1 MASVTNDK
9 GFNNL
14 TYAVK
19 RSGDAQIAEHYA
31 ARVPLGLNV
40 FKGYSK
46 TDEILTTAAAK
57 INGKH
62 ADLKYKTQLLARSRP
77 NYGYDARI
85 DPTILNSTRKNLVDI
100 SGRLIA
106 AEDLPAK
113 PNKNISKHPL
123 IVNNIIK

>member
-1 MASVTNDK
+1 MARVQSDN

-14 TYAVK
+14 QYAVK

-46 TDEILTTAAAK
+46 TNEILSTATAK
-57 INGKH
+57 INGKRG
-62 ADLKYKTQLLARSRP
+62 DFKYEIQPIAHSRP
-77 NYGYDARI
+77 YYGFDAKI
-85 DPTILNSTRKNLVDI
+85 DPTILNSTRKNFVDV

-106 AEDLPAK
+106 AEDLPTK
-113 PNKNISKHPL
+113 PNKNVSKHPL
-123 IVNNIIK
+123 IVSNIIR